1 MLPFYSSVR
10 KVFLL
15 HLMTH
20 ATYVGE
26 TDSIRRVDIERLGLG
41 MSRTARRGV
50 SSYITNQTT
59 GSSNKSYKVLTV
71 ADTHPAL
78 ETSNSSLIKYIPDH
92 TIRLDL
98 IESTTRPASDDTSG
112 VLASVANININQ
124 RRRTS
129 DS

>member
-1 MLPFYSSVR
+1 M
-10 KVFLL
+10 
-15 HLMTH
+15 
-20 ATYVGE
+20 GE

-50 SSYITNQTT
+50 SSYITNQTM
-59 GSSNKSYKVLTV
+59 GLQMQSYKVLTV
-71 ADTHPAL
+71 TDTHPAL
-78 ETSNSSLIKYIPDH
+78 ETSNGSLIKYIPDH

-112 VLASVANININQ
+112 VLATVANMNTNQ
-124 RRRTS
+124 RRCTS